1 MSNYRRSWSRVGK
14 RTEWKNQQEFA
25 NGYLYS
31 AIEPT
36 TGDSFHLIGFDAT
49 TGLNTKIFL
58 EKLKEEHKESHLL
71 IIWDNAPFHKLKAL
85 HEIAGITILSLP
97 SYSPQLNP
105 PERFFEE
112 LRKSTANRIFENI
125 DEQEK
130 EIEKKIIEYLND
142 KDKLKQL
149 TGYDWILE
157 QRARVF

>member
-31 AIEPT
+31 AIEPM

-49 TGLNTKIFL
+49 TGSNTKIFL
-58 EKLKEEHKESHLL
+58 EKLKEEHQESHLL
-71 IIWDNAPFHKLKAL
+71 VIWDNAPFHKLKAL
-85 HEIAGITILSLP
+85 HEMDGITIIPLP

-125 DEQEK
+125 EEQEK
-130 EIEKKIIEYLND
+130 EIEKKIIEYLDD

>member
-1 MSNYRRSWSRVGK
+1 M
-14 RTEWKNQQEFA
+14 
-25 NGYLYS
+25 
-31 AIEPT
+31 
-36 TGDSFHLIGFDAT
+36 
-49 TGLNTKIFL
+49 
-58 EKLKEEHKESHLL
+58 L

-85 HEIAGITILSLP
+85 HEMDGVTIIALP

-125 DEQEK
+125 EEQEK
-130 EIEKKIIEYLND
+130 EIEKKIVEYLND

-149 TGYDWILE
+149 AGYDWILE